1 MSRPEGTRAPELFYD
16 QNEARKYNQSSRMI
30 NIQAEI
36 SERAIEMLGL
46 PEGKPCFILDV
57 GCGSGLSGEALEEA
71 GHYWVVREFVLIF
84 YFSVSYLDSAPFI

>member
-1 MSRPEGTRAPELFYD
+1 MSRPEGSRAPDKFYD
-16 QNEARKYNQSSRMI
+16 HDEARKYNQSTRMI

-46 PEGKPCFILDV
+46 PEGKPAFILDV

-71 GHYWVVREFVLIF
+71 GHYWVVRCLAALCLPTA
-84 YFSVSYLDSAPFI
+84 S